1 MAFCRF
7 HVGFKLG
14 TLEAKKA
21 LFEGYGFLPVPRPS
35 VSTVLQSH
43 DNARVSILGS
53 KSLSLK

>member
-1 MAFCRF
+1 MALSRF

-35 VSTVLQSH
+35 VSTVLRSRE
-43 DNARVSILGS
+43 NTRVSILGS